1 MPAPFSKVN
10 VQHHFDRWDALK
22 EQIHTCY
29 AERNPEVRQLVKEG
43 VILFRQ
49 LLQDGGQMKEGEQ
62 SIDKLMP
69 LNGEERLQFIEAQ
82 RHHHHAFI
90 QLAALFEETEKKAA
104 RLTITERKRP

>member
-43 VILFRQ
+43 IILFRQ

-69 LNGEERLQFIEAQ
+69 LNGE
-82 RHHHHAFI
+82 
-90 QLAALFEETEKKAA
+90 
-104 RLTITERKRP
+104 